1 MEYSEIIL
9 SYLKDPSF
17 KSSLNPINHYALRIL
32 YDKKMVRR
40 SRYFSSAISKFLETL
55 GNTLEIS
62 IFDQSIIEV
71 KSEENKYS
79 DDTLLYDLNLKDRE
93 IIRLN
98 DTDNFKGDNLNFSVN
113 KNYYNNFHNYEWS
126 IDILFESDEDY
137 ILDKEDDYILLVM
150 LKNYIFS
157 DENPK
162 TSPLLV
168 TYNIYCSS
176 IELIFCLK
184 LIEKFPTT
192 IFNPR
197 ENKKFK
203 EYKDHIQNRI
213 NNFFNEWYNIYHKKY
228 HKNPL
233 IQAMIGKMTSSTNE
247 NSTMLDL
254 ITLSMLDPI
263 LNKNV
268 SFTQLIKQGPFC
280 YEIEELARQI
290 CIIDHEY
297 FESIKIH
304 DYNKFIVRRKIPES
318 FKKLETR
325 IKQFKCYI
333 LLYILMQNNLDNKK
347 LAIQNFIELAF
358 ACKRMNNTQT
368 SFTIISALNVVEICK
383 KTNLLWRLIDRKYK
397 EMFAYLDKEFF
408 DIEMNED
415 LYLTSENE
423 SFLMPFIPHVNQ
435 IKNCVN
441 NFIIQ
446 LKGGDIQTN
455 LQICKQYKE
464 FNITIGEL
472 RKNKYSFFKLNPLYD
487 FLKFGFLEFFKPK
500 KWNIKL
506 KIDISEFGDEELQGD
521 RLDKA
526 YNYLITKFKSFHN

>member
-9 SYLKDPSF
+9 SYLKDS
-17 KSSLNPINHYALRIL
+17 KIKASLNPLNYYALRIL
-32 YDKKMVRR
+32 YDKKMLRR
-40 SRYFSSAISKFLETL
+40 SRYFSRAISKFLETL

-62 IFDQSIIEV
+62 VFDQSIIEV
-71 KSEENKYS
+71 KSEENKFN
-79 DDTLLYDLNLKDRE
+79 DDTLLADFNLKDRE
-93 IIRLN
+93 IIKFN
-98 DTDNFKGDNLNFSVN
+98 DIRNLKGDNLNLSIN
-113 KNYYNNFHNYEWS
+113 KNYYNNLHNHEWN
-126 IDILFESDEDY
+126 IDILFESEDDY

-168 TYNIYCSS
+168 TYNIFCSS

-184 LIEKFPTT
+184 LVEQFPIT

-197 ENKKFK
+197 ESKKFE
-203 EYKDHIQNRI
+203 EYKEHVKNRI
-213 NNFFNEWYNIYHKKY
+213 NYFFNEWYHIYHKKY
-228 HKNPL
+228 HKNVL
-233 IQAMIGKMTSSTNE
+233 IQAMIGKISSSINE

-254 ITLSMLDPI
+254 ISLSMVDPI

-268 SFTQLIKQGPFC
+268 SFTQLIKHGPFC

-297 FESIKIH
+297 FESIQIN
-304 DYNKFIVRRKIPES
+304 DYNKFIVKRKIPDS

-325 IKQFKCYI
+325 IKQLKCYI
-333 LLYILMQNNLDNKK
+333 LLCILMQNNLDNKK
-347 LAIQNFIELAF
+347 LTIQNFIALAYD
-358 ACKRMNNTQT
+358 CKRMNNTQT

-383 KTNLLWRLIDRKYK
+383 KTNLLWRLTERKYK

-408 DIEMNED
+408 DIEMSED
-415 LYLTSENE
+415 LFLTSQNE
-423 SFLMPFIPHVNQ
+423 SYVMPFIPHVNK

-441 NFIIQ
+441 NFIIK
-446 LKGGDIQTN
+446 LKSGDINTN
-455 LQICKQYKE
+455 VEICKQYKE

-487 FLKFGFLEFFKPK
+487 FLKFGFLEFFKVK
-500 KWNIKL
+500 KWNIKSR
-506 KIDISEFGDEELQGD
+506 IDISEFGEEELQGD
-521 RLDKA
+521 RLDKM